1 MRKVLSIVHYEY
13 KMQIKWFAT
22 WGVLFAALL
31 ISLLDNFPSV
41 SNLARLEFL
50 SSPSY
55 FILRTMSLD
64 GLILVFGVM
73 FLISN
78 GFPVDEKTGVK
89 SLMMASPLEKKQYIM
104 GKITAAFLY
113 TFTMLCVF
121 LIINVVVYDTAMP
134 FDHSYTEYTVLILK
148 VIVISVIPVSVFVGF
163 SAAALPAM
171 MDIRLFYLLAGVL
184 FLFNASHVNSAGA
197 SPFYLITSG
206 DLIRLIWVHP
216 KFPWIDYV
224 SVWANLIFLLVGGLG
239 PCLLLIMKRKFWRAE

>member
-1 MRKVLSIVHYEY
+1 MRKVLSIIHYEY
-13 KMQIKWFAT
+13 KMQIKRFAT
-22 WGVLFAALL
+22 WGVLLAVLL

-50 SSPSY
+50 SLPSY
-55 FILRTMSLD
+55 FVFRTMSLD
-64 GLILVFGVM
+64 GLILAFGLM

-78 GFPVDEKTGVK
+78 RFSVDEKTGVK
-89 SLMMASPLEKKQYIM
+89 SLMMASPLEKGQYIM

-121 LIINVVVYDTAMP
+121 LLINMVVYDMAIP
-134 FDHSYTEYTVLILK
+134 FEYSFTEYLVLVLK
-148 VIVISVIPVSVFVGF
+148 VIVISVIPVSIFVSF

-206 DLIRLIWVHP
+206 DIIRLIWVHP
-216 KFPWIDYV
+216 KFPQIDYV
-224 SVWANLIFLLVGGLG
+224 SVWENLIFLFVCGFCS
-239 PCLLLIMKRKFWRAE
+239 CLLLIMKRKFWRAE

>member
-1 MRKVLSIVHYEY
+1 MRKVLSMIHYEY
-13 KMQIKWFAT
+13 KMQIKRFAT
-22 WGVLFAALL
+22 WGVLLAALL
-31 ISLLDNFPSV
+31 ISLLDNFPSA

-55 FILRTMSLD
+55 FIFRTISLD
-64 GLILVFGVM
+64 GLIMAFGVM

-78 GFPVDEKTGVK
+78 RFLIDEKTGVK
-89 SLMMASPLEKKQYIM
+89 PLMMALPLEKGQYIM
-104 GKITAAFLY
+104 GKLTAAFLY

-121 LIINVVVYDTAMP
+121 LLINVVVYSAAVP
-134 FDHSYTEYTVLILK
+134 FEYSFTEYMILILK
-148 VIVISVIPVSVFVGF
+148 VIVISVIPVSIFVGF

-184 FLFNASHVNSAGA
+184 FLFNASYVNSAGA

-216 KFPWIDYV
+216 KFPRIDYA
-224 SVWANLIFLLVGGLG
+224 SVWGNLIFLLVCGLG
-239 PCLLLIMKRKFWRAE
+239 SCLLLIMKRKFWRAE